1 MKKRYM
7 ILMVVSILVIC
18 LLSAGCSTNEKKTE
32 KEGSIEINVSAA
44 LGLKEA
50 LLDIQKKYEK
60 EHPEIKIVYNFAA
73 AGVLASQIENGAP
86 CDVFLSAAIK
96 QVNDLKAKDL
106 LKDDTIKDIV
116 GNRLVLVVPKGNPL
130 QIKDLKDLTKES
142 VHYIGFGD
150 IKTMPA
156 GQYGKE
162 CLENIGVWQQ
172 VESKFVIGK
181 TVREIVAY
189 VESGNADA
197 AVAFETVVRN
207 NPKVEI
213 AAFAPEG
220 THQTVLF
227 PGAVLK
233 STKNEVAARSFFDY
247 LTSTD
252 ALDIFQKYGFSSLK
266 KE

>member
-1 MKKRYM
+1 MKKRYRLM
-7 ILMVVSILVIC
+7 IVSLLAVC
-18 LLSAGCSTNEKKTE
+18 LLSAGCGTTEKKAE
-32 KEGSIEINVSAA
+32 KTASIEINVSAA

-50 LLDIQKKYEK
+50 LVDIQKKYEK
-60 EHPEIKIVYNFAA
+60 AHPEAKIVYNFAA

-86 CDVFLSAAIK
+86 CDIFLSAAIK
-96 QVNDLKAKDL
+96 QVNDLKAKGL
-106 LKDDTIKDIV
+106 LQEDTIKDIV
-116 GNRLVLVVPKGNPL
+116 GNRLVLAVPRGNPL
-130 QIKDLKDLTKES
+130 QLKNFKDLTKES

-162 CLENIGVWQQ
+162 CLENIGIWQQ
-172 VESKFVIGK
+172 VEPKFVVGK

-197 AVAFETVVRN
+197 AVAFETVVIN

-227 PGAVLK
+227 PGAMLK
-233 STKNEVAARSFFDY
+233 NTKNEMAVRSFFDY
-247 LTSTD
+247 LTSAD